1 MVEVGAARKTRKCE
15 SGGQVCSPI
24 PVPVSAMVVFELR
37 KTSYHMEVN
46 L

>member
-15 SGGQVCSPI
+15 SGGQVGSPI
-24 PVPVSAMVVFELR
+24 PVSARVVFELR
-37 KTSYHMEVN
+37 KTSFHMEVN